1 MPEKEETVEKVT
13 GLDTLSPKL
22 RRLYEE
28 SVQENEELLKEL
40 AKM

>member
-1 MPEKEETVEKVT
+1 MLEKEEKKVT

-28 SVQENEELLKEL
+28 SMAHNHELLKEL